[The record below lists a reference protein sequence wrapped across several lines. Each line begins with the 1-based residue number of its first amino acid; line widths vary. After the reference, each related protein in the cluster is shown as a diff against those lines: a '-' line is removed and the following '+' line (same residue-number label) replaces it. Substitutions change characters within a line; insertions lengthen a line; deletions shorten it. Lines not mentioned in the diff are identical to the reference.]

1 MIKGKKI
8 VLGVT
13 GSIAVYKACEIAS
26 KFTQQ
31 GAYVQVVMTKSA
43 TEFVSPLT
51 FRSLTGN
58 AVVTEMWDL
67 SSPMS
72 VEHVSLA
79 QLADIVVVAPATA
92 NTIAKIVAGIADDM
106 LTCTVL
112 ATKAPVIIAP
122 AMNVNMYENPVTQE
136 NLRKLANRG
145 FTIVEPAQG
154 WLACG
159 IVGKGR
165 LAEVDQIMGVIRMTL
180 GRNGD
185 LAGKKFVITAGGTQE
200 PIDPVRHIS
209 NRSSGKMGYALAIA
223 ARDRGARVTL
233 VSAPVALSNPEGIEV
248 IQVRTSREMLL
259 AVNQAVVDAEVLI
272 KAAAVTDYRPVKSY
286 NEKIKKS
293 DNEMTLQLEK
303 TDDILASVSGNFLK
317 IGFAAESRDLIA
329 NAKSK
334 LKQKKLNLIVAND
347 ITIPNSAMESENNQ
361 VVLIDELGNCENLP
375 LMPKSEVAERIL
387 DKVADLLSGAAKI
400 RTSN

>member
-8 VLGVT
+8 VLAVT

-79 QLADIVVVAPATA
+79 QLADVVVVAPATA

-136 NLRKLANRG
+136 NLQKLANRG

-159 IVGKGR
+159 MVGKGR
-165 LAEVDQIMGVIRMTL
+165 LADVDQIMGVIRMTL

-233 VSAPVALSNPEGIEV
+233 VSAPVALSDPEGVEV

-259 AVNQAVVDAEVLI
+259 AVKQAVVDADVLV

-286 NEKIKKS
+286 DEKIKKS
-293 DNEMTLQLEK
+293 HEEMTLQLEK

-317 IGFAAESRDLIA
+317 IGFAAESRDLFA
-329 NAKSK
+329 NAKNK
-334 LKQKKLNLIVAND
+334 LIQKKLNLIVAND

-361 VVLIDELGNCENLP
+361 VVLIDETGNCENLP

-387 DKVADLLSGAAKI
+387 DKIAGLLSVAAK
-400 RTSN
+400 T

>member
-8 VLGVT
+8 VLAVT

-79 QLADIVVVAPATA
+79 QLADVVVVAPATA

-136 NLRKLANRG
+136 NLQKLANRG

-159 IVGKGR
+159 MVGKGR
-165 LAEVDQIMGVIRMTL
+165 LADVDQIMGVIRMTL

-233 VSAPVALSNPEGIEV
+233 VSAPVALPNPEGVEV

-259 AVNQAVVDAEVLI
+259 AVKQVVVDADVLV
-272 KAAAVTDYRPVKSY
+272 KAAAVADYRPVESY
-286 NEKIKKS
+286 DEKIKKS
-293 DNEMTLQLEK
+293 NEEITLQLEK

-329 NAKSK
+329 NAKNK
-334 LKQKKLNLIVAND
+334 LIQKKLNLIVAND
-347 ITIPNSAMESENNQ
+347 ITVPNSAMESENNQ
-361 VVLIDELGNCENLP
+361 VVLIDETGNCENLP

-387 DKVADLLSGAAKI
+387 DKIAGLLSVAAKP
-400 RTSN
+400 RTSS

>member
-8 VLGVT
+8 VLAVT

-79 QLADIVVVAPATA
+79 QLADVVVVAPATA

-136 NLRKLANRG
+136 NLQKLANRG
-145 FTIVEPAQG
+145 FTIVEPSQG

-159 IVGKGR
+159 MVGKGR

-233 VSAPVALSNPEGIEV
+233 VSAPVALSDPEGVEV

-259 AVNQAVVDAEVLI
+259 AVKQAVVDADVLV

-286 NEKIKKS
+286 DEKIKKS
-293 DNEMTLQLEK
+293 HEEMTLQLEK

-329 NAKSK
+329 NAKNK
-334 LKQKKLNLIVAND
+334 LIQKKLNLIVAND
-347 ITIPNSAMESENNQ
+347 ITVPNSAMESENNQ
-361 VVLIDELGNCENLP
+361 VVLIDEFGNCENLP
-375 LMPKSEVAERIL
+375 LMPKYEVAERIL
-387 DKVADLLSGAAKI
+387 DKIAGLLSGAAK
-400 RTSN
+400 T